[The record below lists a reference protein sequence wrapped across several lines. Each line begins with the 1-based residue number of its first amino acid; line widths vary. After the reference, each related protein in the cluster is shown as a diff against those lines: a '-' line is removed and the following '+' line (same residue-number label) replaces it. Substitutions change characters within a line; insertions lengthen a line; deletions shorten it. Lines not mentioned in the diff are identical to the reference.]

1 MSISK
6 VILISADT
14 FSIHLYKSQIDFQN
28 DLKKTHDD
36 WVTMIEA
43 EERAL
48 TLLYNLDSYVAPH
61 FNGVSCPDPAVQYC
75 LDQANWHVHQ
85 AQELLEAAVL
95 NPRTQYDDGRE
106 FYRNLARV
114 LPLMVLAQSFGSP
127 PTDQEEVESSPGTP
141 TSVLSSQDIFEP
153 DTPPL
158 SPRSGQP

>member
-1 MSISK
+1 
-6 VILISADT
+6 
-14 FSIHLYKSQIDFQN
+14 
-28 DLKKTHDD
+28 
-36 WVTMIEA
+36 MIEA

-48 TLLYNLDSYVAPH
+48 MLLYNIDSYIAPH
-61 FNGVSCPDPAVQYC
+61 LTGVSCPDPALQYC
-75 LDQANWHVHQ
+75 MDQANFHIRQ

-95 NPRTQYDDGRE
+95 NPQTQYDDGRE

-141 TSVLSSQDIFEP
+141 SSILSSQDIFEP

-158 SPRSGQP
+158 SPSSGQP